1 MKARHMIAAL
11 AAAVLIVSASLH
23 AADEKKD
30 PLTGLKCPISG
41 KKVVA
46 ASATDYKGGQLYFCC
61 KGCPKAFGKKT
72 AKYAAKANAQLV
84 SSGQAKQKACPFTGK
99 KLNPATKIKV
109 NSIAVS
115 FCCNGCKGKVKK
127 AKGDAQINLVFSD
140 KAFKKGFKVEK
151 KESKEG

>member
-1 MKARHMIAAL
+1 MKARTMFAAL

-46 ASATDYKGGQLYFCC
+46 ASATDYKGGQIYFCC
-61 KGCPKAFGKKT
+61 KNCPKAFSKKT
-72 AKYAAKANAQLV
+72 AKYAAKANSQLV
-84 SSGQAKQKACPFTGK
+84 ATGQAKQKACPITGK
-99 KLNPATKIKV
+99 KINPATKIKV
-109 NSIAVS
+109 NSVAVS

-127 AKGDAQINLVFSD
+127 AKGDAQINLVFGDKAFD
-140 KAFKKGFKVEK
+140 KAFKVAK
-151 KESKEG
+151 KKS

>member
-30 PLTGLKCPISG
+30 PLAGLKCPISD
-41 KKVVA
+41 KPVVA
-46 ASATDYKGGQLYFCC
+46 ASATDYKGGQIYFCC
-61 KGCPKAFGKKT
+61 KNCPKAFSKKT
-72 AKYAAKANAQLV
+72 AKYSAKANAQLV
-84 SSGQAKQKACPFTGK
+84 ATGQAKQKACPISGK
-99 KLNPATKIKV
+99 SKLNPETKIKV
-109 NSIAVS
+109 NGIAVS

-140 KAFKKGFKVEK
+140 KAFDKGFKVEK
-151 KESKEG
+151 KKS